1 MIISRAHSACNPP
14 LEHRKRALRPR
25 RFMALAPIP
34 YHTRGIPRQQVAAGG
49 GCAEIPSDGSTHA
62 ARFALRRVGSVDY
75 VKLQA
80 SYLLIPPASCPPS
93 GIRVCAYS
101 VCADRGEY
109 SART

>member
-49 GCAEIPSDGSTHA
+49 VA
-62 ARFALRRVGSVDY
+62 ARRFLPMVPRMRRVLPYDGWAVW
-75 VKLQA
+75 
-80 SYLLIPPASCPPS
+80 I
-93 GIRVCAYS
+93 
-101 VCADRGEY
+101 
-109 SART
+109 T